1 MAVVS
6 GIRGTGILASE
17 QRVIRDVSP
26 VIAQLQPDAA
36 PLTTLLMRLKSKVAT
51 APKFEWYEDDLLP
64 RFDTLASGLGANDT
78 SMSVTNYQYFRKGD
92 IVRINKNEIVLVT
105 ATPTTSS
112 VSIKRGLNNNG
123 TGIAAPSGAQLHIIG
138 NANEEGSVTR
148 DILTTQKVL
157 KYNYCQIFRH
167 PFGVTNTAD
176 ASNLYGGS
184 DMKVERTKHLIEHKK
199 DIELSFLLGYPSED
213 LSGTQPRR
221 TTGGINYFITTNVYN
236 AEGQLTEMEFND
248 FLRTI
253 MQYGSSTRIGFI
265 SPLVASVINAFAT
278 SKLQTRSDEKT
289 YGITLTRYQNAAGI
303 VELHQ
308 HKLLVNDSLSDYSG
322 IAGWGIF
329 VDIDDLML
337 RYMNGRFTILKENIQ
352 PNDADS
358 RIDEYL
364 SEVGLQLQL
373 EKKHGLLVNVTM

>member
-1 MAVVS
+1 MAVIS
-6 GIRGTGILASE
+6 GVRGTGVVTTE
-17 QRVIRDVSP
+17 QRIIRDVSP

-36 PLTTLLMRLKSKVAT
+36 PLTTLLMRLKSKVAS

-64 RFDTLASGLGANDT
+64 RFDTLTADLTADATTMTVS
-78 SMSVTNYQYFRKGD
+78 NYQYFRKGD
-92 IVRINKNEIVLVT
+92 IVRINKNELVRVL
-105 ATPTTSS
+105 ATPTNSS

-123 TGIAAPSGAQLHIIG
+123 IGIAVSSGSQLHIIG
-138 NANEEGSVTR
+138 NSNEEGSVTR
-148 DILTTQKVL
+148 DILTTQRVQ
-157 KYNYCQIFRH
+157 KYNYCQIFKH

-176 ASNLYGGS
+176 VTNLYGGS
-184 DMKVERTKHLIEHKK
+184 DIKIERTKHLIEHKK
-199 DIELSFLLGYPSED
+199 DIELSFLLGYPTED
-213 LSGTQPRR
+213 TSGTHPQR

-236 AEGQLTEMEFND
+236 ANGNLTEAEFNN
-248 FLRTI
+248 FLRMI
-253 MQYGSSTRIGFI
+253 MQYGSSTRIGFV
-265 SPLVASVINAFAT
+265 SPLLASVINAFAT

-308 HKLLVNDSLSDYSG
+308 HKLLVNDSLSDHSG

-337 RYMNGRFTILKENIQ
+337 RYMNGRFTILRENIQ

-373 EKKHGLLVNVTM
+373 EKKHGLLTNVIV